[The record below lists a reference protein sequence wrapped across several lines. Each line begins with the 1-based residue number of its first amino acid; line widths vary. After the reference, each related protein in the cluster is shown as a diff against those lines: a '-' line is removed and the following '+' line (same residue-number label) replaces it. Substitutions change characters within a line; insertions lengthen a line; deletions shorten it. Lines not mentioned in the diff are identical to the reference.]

1 MEGSGQAILVDPS
14 PVNFIDV
21 PAISDAPK
29 KRLQDPF
36 PAILPASGKESVART
51 PLTPPLPASSSNTH
65 SLPTRLKVSAFAAAW
80 AAAAVAATGAAA
92 VAGLC
97 SETQDRSNAKSERML
112 TRTDFFIPHLT
123 ESDLH

>member
-14 PVNFIDV
+14 PVNLIDV

-29 KRLQDPF
+29 KRLHDPF
-36 PAILPASGKESVART
+36 PANLPASGKESVARNPLTT
-51 PLTPPLPASSSNTH
+51 PLPGRAFHTP

-97 SETQDRSNAKSERML
+97 SETQDKSNVQSERML
-112 TRTDFFIPHLT
+112 TRTDFFIPHLS
-123 ESDLH
+123 ESDL

>member
-29 KRLQDPF
+29 KRLHDPF

-51 PLTPPLPASSSNTH
+51 PLTTPLPARSSNTH
-65 SLPTRLKVSAFAAAW
+65 SLPTRSKVRPSLRPGQQRPW
-80 AAAAVAATGAAA
+80 QRPEPQQSPVCGRRHRTKATHKAEE
-92 VAGLC
+92 C
-97 SETQDRSNAKSERML
+97 
-112 TRTDFFIPHLT
+112 
-123 ESDLH
+123 